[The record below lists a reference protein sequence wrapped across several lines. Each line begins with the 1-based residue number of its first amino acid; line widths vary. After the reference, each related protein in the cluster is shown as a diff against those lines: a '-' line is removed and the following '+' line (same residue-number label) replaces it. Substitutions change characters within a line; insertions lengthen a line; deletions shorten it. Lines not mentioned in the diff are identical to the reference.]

1 MLKKLTL
8 LILLVPVVAYSQT
21 TEVTN
26 DVKSHCKS
34 FNDTAFWSEEES
46 LCTVSVEIKL
56 YFIMLEAV
64 FKRG

>member
-8 LILLVPVVAYSQT
+8 LILLVPVVAYSQI

-34 FNDTAFWSEEES
+34 FNDTAFG
-46 LCTVSVEIKL
+46 LKKNL
-56 YFIMLEAV
+56 YAQ
-64 FKRG
+64 